1 MNFWEDCAR
10 FSFGRGMNYSKFIY
24 QCKGDVIDFVEEALL
39 DSVLIAGRRGYYILK
54 DHYLNSNNST
64 YYVYFANYKDAA
76 AVAELLQAWD
86 DFAAGAAA
94 YDEGAAV

>member
-1 MNFWEDCAR
+1 MSFWDSPAYLFGDVMR
-10 FSFGRGMNYSKFIY
+10 FDKFLH
-24 QCKGDVIDFVEEALL
+24 QCGGDVIDFVEEVLL

-54 DHYLNSNNST
+54 DHYLNSNSST
-64 YYVYFANYKDAA
+64 YYVYFAAYNEPA

-94 YDEGAAV
+94 AYGEEVTA